1 MQVLFMETKHTSKI
15 WILVTLLLFI
25 AGVLSVRAYA
35 YTHTGREL
43 RVVALNIGQGD
54 SFYIEAPNGRQMV
67 IDGGPDRS
75 IISELQKV
83 MPFGDRSIDVLV
95 VTNPDKDHYGGFLNV
110 LDSYEVGMVLEP
122 GTVSTTATYQELE
135 NKIAE
140 KKIPDLVAR
149 KGMHVTLDQS
159 KNIYFEILFPDQ
171 DVTTWS
177 SNDGSIVGKI
187 VFGATSFMMM
197 GDATAKTEAHILAT
211 TDLGVIKSTV
221 LKAGHHGSRTS
232 SSSAWVAAVSPYYTL
247 ISAGVHNS
255 YGHPHKETLATLAE
269 YHSEVLGT
277 YTRGTIELDTDG
289 VSVWLK

>member
-1 MQVLFMETKHTSKI
+1 METTHQRKI
-15 WILVTLLLFI
+15 WILVVVLLFT
-25 AGVLSVRAYA
+25 AAVLSVRAYSQNE
-35 YTHTGREL
+35 TTGVL
-43 RVVALNIGQGD
+43 RVIALNIGQGD
-54 SFYIEAPNGRQMV
+54 SFYIEAPNGRQMI

-75 IISELQKV
+75 IIPELQKV

-95 VTNPDKDHYGGFLNV
+95 VTNPDKDHYGGFLSV
-110 LDSYEVGMVLEP
+110 LDSYEVGMVLES
-122 GTVSTTATYQELE
+122 GTMSTTATYQELE
-135 NKIAE
+135 NKITE

-149 KGMHVTLDQS
+149 KGMQVTLDQA
-159 KNIYFEILFPDQ
+159 KDIYFEILFPDQ

-187 VFGATSFMMM
+187 VYGDTSFMMM

-211 TDLGVIKSTV
+211 TDHGVIKSTV

-247 ISAGVHNS
+247 ISAGIHNS

-277 YTRGTIELDTDG
+277 YVRGTIEMVTDG
-289 VSVWLK
+289 VNVWSK